1 MNKDL
6 YKRKYITPFFYI
18 VNILIIVNVLIFLT
32 EEVPSLSI
40 SWKILSILLL
50 AQGVFL
56 LRLFLSVIFHFF
68 RKN

>member
-40 SWKILSILLL
+40 SWKIPSILLL